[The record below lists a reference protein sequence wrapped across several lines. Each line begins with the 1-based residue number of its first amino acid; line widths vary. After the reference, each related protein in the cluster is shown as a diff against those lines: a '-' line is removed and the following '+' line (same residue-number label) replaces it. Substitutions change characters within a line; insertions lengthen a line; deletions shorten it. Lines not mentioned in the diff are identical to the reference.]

1 MLRIRDYILY
11 PYKTSKITVLYIL
24 IFMSLIDD
32 IKAYNC
38 EVQGLA
44 IILLYG
50 Y

>member
-1 MLRIRDYILY
+1 
-11 PYKTSKITVLYIL
+11 
-24 IFMSLIDD
+24 MSLIDD